1 MMTVI
6 AAATILT
13 GAAAAENIGFAPHC
27 IEPVTIGPVTS
38 DPEKNTF
45 GYVDP
50 VPRAATLLSS
60 EAQYIG
66 RRTNNE
72 EKDTFAFLEL
82 HPMQSAGFN
91 DTLGKIRLRI
101 RAPRAALVLRNPA

>member
-1 MMTVI
+1 MKAHLMMMVV
-6 AAATILT
+6 AAATVLT
-13 GAAAAENIGFAPHC
+13 GAAAAENIGSLSYC
-27 IEPVTIGPVTS
+27 IEAVSIGPVTP
-38 DPEKNTF
+38 DLEKNTF

-50 VPRAATLLSS
+50 VPRAAMLLSQ

-82 HPMQSAGFN
+82 HPRQSA
-91 DTLGKIRLRI
+91 RLQ
-101 RAPRAALVLRNPA
+101 

>member
-1 MMTVI
+1 MKAHSMMTVV

-50 VPRAATLLSS
+50 VQQPPAAMSR

-66 RRTNNE
+66 RRTNDE

-82 HPMQSAGFN
+82 HPMQSAG
-91 DTLGKIRLRI
+91 LQ
-101 RAPRAALVLRNPA
+101 

>member
-1 MMTVI
+1 MNAHLVMTVL

-13 GAAAAENIGFAPHC
+13 GAAAAENIGGSVSHC
-27 IEPVTIGPVTS
+27 IAPVIIGPVTS

-50 VPRAATLLSS
+50 VPRAAMLLSR
-60 EAQYIG
+60 EAHYIG
-66 RRTNNE
+66 RRTNDE

-82 HPMQSAGFN
+82 RPRQSAELLQFPVG
-91 DTLGKIRLRI
+91 RI
-101 RAPRAALVLRNPA
+101 RASH